1 MLLIQLYIYAKNS
14 MLDPIF
20 KVKTDEQTDSYGRFI
35 IEPLET
41 GYAHTLGNA
50 LRRVLLSS
58 LPGAAVT
65 SVTIDGVK
73 HQFQTLAG
81 LQEDVVEFVLNLKK
95 LRVRLMDGDKATLRL
110 EANGSGEVTAANVEE
125 NSAVEVVNKDLY
137 LGTLSDKKS
146 KLSATINVEKG
157 YGYSLADER
166 NTGVIGVI
174 PLDATF
180 TPITRVNYRQEA
192 TRVGRQTNLD
202 RLVLEIWTDGTIS
215 PSEALKAAAK
225 MLASF
230 FLQIFEPKADISEAT
245 VAVTP
250 TVSDDVLKMLIEEL
264 DLPTRLENALKN
276 GGIETV
282 GQLLGTPRKELL
294 KVKNLG
300 GKSLGIVE
308 EKLREKGVALTV

>member
-1 MLLIQLYIYAKNS
+1 MIDAN
-14 MLDPIF
+14 F
-20 KVKTDEQTDSYGRFI
+20 KIKTDLQNETYGRFV

-65 SVTIDGVK
+65 LVSIDGVK

-81 LQEDVVEFVLNLKK
+81 LREDIVEFVLNLKK
-95 LRVRLMDGDKATLRL
+95 LRVRLNEGDKAVLRL
-110 EANGSGEVTAANVEE
+110 EATGPGTVTAESVEE
-125 NSAVEVVNKDLY
+125 TSAVEILNKDLV
-137 LGTLSDKKS
+137 LGTLADKKS
-146 KLSATINVEKG
+146 KISAELTVARGFG
-157 YGYSLADER
+157 YVPAEEHQ
-166 NTGVIGVI
+166 TGVVGDI

-180 TPITRVNYRQEA
+180 TPVLRVNYREEA

-202 RLVLEIWTDGTIS
+202 RLVLEVWTDGTIA
-215 PSEALKAAAK
+215 PLEAVRQAAK
-225 MLASF
+225 ILASY
-230 FLQIFEPKADISEAT
+230 FLQVYEPKMQAAGDTVS
-245 VAVTP
+245 VAVSP

-282 GQLLGTPRKELL
+282 GQLLGTPRKQLL
-294 KVKNLG
+294 EVKNLG

-308 EKLREKGVALTV
+308 EKLREKGVALSV

>member
-1 MLLIQLYIYAKNS
+1 MIDAN
-14 MLDPIF
+14 F
-20 KVKTDEQTDSYGRFI
+20 KIKTDLQNETYGRFV

-65 SVTIDGVK
+65 LVSIDGVK

-81 LQEDVVEFVLNLKK
+81 LREDIVEFVLNLKK
-95 LRVRLMDGDKATLRL
+95 LRVRLNEGDKAVLRL
-110 EANGSGEVTAANVEE
+110 EATGPGTVTAESVEE
-125 NSAVEVVNKDLY
+125 TSAVEILNKDLV
-137 LGTLSDKKS
+137 LGTLADKKS
-146 KLSATINVEKG
+146 KISAELTVARGFG
-157 YGYSLADER
+157 YVPAEEHQ
-166 NTGVIGVI
+166 TGVVGDI

-180 TPITRVNYRQEA
+180 TPVLRVNYREEA

-202 RLVLEIWTDGTIS
+202 RLVLEVWTDGTIV
-215 PSEALKAAAK
+215 PLEAVKQAAK
-225 MLASF
+225 ILASY
-230 FLQIFEPKADISEAT
+230 FLQVYEPKIQTGDEVS
-245 VAVTP
+245 VAVSP

-282 GQLLGTPRKELL
+282 GQLLGTPRKQLL
-294 KVKNLG
+294 EVKNLG

-308 EKLREKGVALTV
+308 EKLREKGVALSV

>member
-1 MLLIQLYIYAKNS
+1 
-14 MLDPIF
+14 MLDPVF
-20 KVKTDEQTDSYGRFI
+20 KVKTDEQTDSYGRFV

-41 GYAHTLGNA
+41 GYAYTLGNA
-50 LRRVLLSS
+50 LRRVLYSS

-95 LRVRLMDGDKATLRL
+95 LRVRLLDGDKATIRL
-110 EANGSGEVTAANVEE
+110 EATGPGEVTAASIEDT
-125 NSAVEVVNKDLY
+125 SAVEIANKDLY
-137 LGTLSDKKS
+137 LGTLADKKA
-146 KLSATINVEKG
+146 KLSATITVEKG

-166 NTGVIGVI
+166 RSGVIGVI

-180 TPITRVNYRQEA
+180 TPVVRVNYRQES

-202 RLVLEIWTDGTIS
+202 RLVIEIWTDGTIA
-215 PSEALKAAAK
+215 PYDALKQAAK
-225 MLASF
+225 LLASY
-230 FLQIFEPKADISEAT
+230 FLQIYEPKADISETT

-282 GQLLGTPRKELL
+282 GQLLGTPRKDLL

-308 EKLREKGVALTV
+308 EKLREKGVALSV

>member
-1 MLLIQLYIYAKNS
+1 
-14 MLDPIF
+14 MLDTNF
-20 KVKTDEQTDSYGRFI
+20 KIKAVEAAESYGMFI

-81 LQEDVVEFVLNLKK
+81 LQEDIVEFVLNLKK
-95 LRVRLMDGDKATLRL
+95 LRVRLLDGDKAVISL
-110 EANGSGEVTAANVEE
+110 EATGPGEVTAAAIKE
-125 NSAVEVVNKDLY
+125 SSSVEVVNKDLY
-137 LGTLSDKKS
+137 LGTLADKKA
-146 KLSATINVEKG
+146 KISAELTIEKG
-157 YGYSLADER
+157 YGYTLNDER
-166 NTGVIGVI
+166 GETAVGII

-180 TPITRVNYRQEA
+180 TPVVRVNYRQES

-202 RLVLEIWTDGTIS
+202 KLVLEIWTDGTIT
-215 PSEALKAAAK
+215 PAEALHQSAK
-225 MLASF
+225 VLVSYFM
-230 FLQIFEPKADISEAT
+230 QIYEPKAEVSEAA
-245 VAVTP
+245 VAVSP

-282 GQLLGTPRKELL
+282 GQLLGTPKKDLL

-300 GKSLGIVE
+300 GKSLGVVE
-308 EKLREKGVALTV
+308 EKLREKGVALNI

>member
-1 MLLIQLYIYAKNS
+1 
-14 MLDPIF
+14 MLDPVF
-20 KVKTDEQTDSYGRFI
+20 KIKTDEVSDTFGRFI

-41 GYAHTLGNA
+41 GYAYTLGNA

-58 LPGAAVT
+58 LSGAAVT

-95 LRVRLMDGDKATLRL
+95 LRVRLLSGDKATVHL
-110 EANGSGEVTAANVEE
+110 EATGPGEVTASAIEESSDVEII
-125 NSAVEVVNKDLY
+125 NKDLY
-137 LGTLSDKKS
+137 LGTLADKKS
-146 KLSATINVEKG
+146 KLSATITIEKG
-157 YGYSLADER
+157 YGYSLNDEH
-166 NTGVIGVI
+166 TGDQEMGVI

-180 TPITRVNYRQEA
+180 TPILRVNYRQES

-202 RLVLEIWTDGTIS
+202 RLVLELWTDGTIG
-215 PSEALKAAAK
+215 PTEAVREAAK
-225 MLASF
+225 ILTSY
-230 FLQIFEPKADISEAT
+230 FLQIYEPKAEVSESS

-300 GKSLGIVE
+300 GKSLGVVE
-308 EKLREKGVALTV
+308 EKLREKGVALAI

>member
-1 MLLIQLYIYAKNS
+1 MI
-14 MLDPIF
+14 DPNF
-20 KVKTDEQTDSYGRFI
+20 KVITEEQTDTYGRFA
-35 IEPLET
+35 IEPLDT

-73 HQFQTLAG
+73 HQFQTLEG
-81 LQEDVVEFVLNLKK
+81 LREDIVEFVLNLKK
-95 LRVRLMDGDKATLRL
+95 LRVRLEGGDKAILRL
-110 EANGSGEVTAANVEE
+110 EATGPGKVTAADIKAPSN
-125 NSAVEVVNKDLY
+125 VEVVNKDLH
-137 LGTLSDKKS
+137 LGTLADKKS
-146 KLSATINVEKG
+146 SLSAQIMVEEG
-157 YGYSLADER
+157 FGYSLADER
-166 NTGVIGVI
+166 KTGTIGVI
-174 PLDATF
+174 PLDAAF
-180 TPITRVNYRQEA
+180 SPIVRVNYRQEA

-202 RLVLEIWTDGTIS
+202 RLVIEVWTDGTVS
-215 PSEALKAAAK
+215 PHDAIKRAAK
-225 MLASF
+225 ILVGL
-230 FLQIFEPKADISEAT
+230 FLQLYEPKAEMGQAS

-282 GQLLGTPRKELL
+282 GQLLGTPRKDLL
-294 KVKNLG
+294 KIKNLG

-308 EKLREKGVALTV
+308 EKLREKGVALNV

>member
-1 MLLIQLYIYAKNS
+1 
-14 MLDPIF
+14 MLDTFF
-20 KVKTDEQTDSYGRFI
+20 KVKTEEKSETYGRFI

-41 GYAHTLGNA
+41 GYAFTLGNA

-58 LPGAAVT
+58 LPGAAAI
-65 SVTIDGVK
+65 SVTIEGVK
-73 HQFQTLAG
+73 HQFQTLDG
-81 LQEDVVEFVLNLKK
+81 LAEDIVEFVLNLKK
-95 LRVRLMDGDKATLRL
+95 LRVRLLDGD
-110 EANGSGEVTAANVEE
+110 
-125 NSAVEVVNKDLY
+125 SAVVKLDVTGPGEIKALDIETGSTVEIANKDLY
-137 LGTLSDKKS
+137 LGTLADKKS
-146 KLSATINVEKG
+146 RLSAEITIGKG

-166 NTGVIGVI
+166 RTGVIGFI

-180 TPITRVNYRQEA
+180 TPVVRVNYRQES

-202 RLVLEIWTDGTIS
+202 RLVMEIWTDGTMD
-215 PSEALKAAAK
+215 PFDALKQAAK
-225 MLASF
+225 ILVSY
-230 FLQIFEPKADISEAT
+230 FLQVYEPKAEVDGVN

-250 TVSDDVLKMLIEEL
+250 TVSDEVLKMLIEEL

-300 GKSLGIVE
+300 GKSLSVVE
-308 EKLREKGVALTV
+308 EKLRAKGVALSV

>member
-1 MLLIQLYIYAKNS
+1 

-20 KVKTDEQTDSYGRFI
+20 KIKTEEQNETYGRFAV
-35 IEPLET
+35 EPLET

-81 LQEDVVEFVLNLKK
+81 LKEDIVDFVLNLKK
-95 LRVRLMDGDKATLRL
+95 LRVRLLEGDKATIQL
-110 EANGSGEVTAANVEE
+110 EATGPGEITGADIAETA
-125 NSAVEVVNKDLY
+125 AVEVINKDLR
-137 LGTLSDKKS
+137 LGSLADKKA
-146 KLSATINVEKG
+146 KIAVTLTVEKG

-166 NTGVIGVI
+166 RTGVVGVI

-180 TPITRVNYRQEA
+180 TPVIRVNYRQEA

-202 RLVLEIWTDGTIS
+202 RLIIEIWTDGTIT
-215 PSEALKAAAK
+215 PSEALKQAAK
-225 MLASF
+225 VLVSY
-230 FLQIFEPKADISEAT
+230 FLQVYEPKADAAQAN

-250 TVSDDVLKMLIEEL
+250 TVSDEVLKMLIEEL

-294 KVKNLG
+294 KIKNLG

-308 EKLREKGVALTV
+308 EKMQEKGVALSV

>member
-1 MLLIQLYIYAKNS
+1 MIDLN
-14 MLDPIF
+14 F
-20 KVKTDEQTDSYGRFI
+20 KIKTETQNETYGKFV

-73 HQFQTLAG
+73 HQFQTLSG
-81 LQEDVVEFVLNLKK
+81 LREDIVEFVLNLKK
-95 LRVRLMDGDKATLRL
+95 LRVRLNEGEKAVLKL
-110 EANGSGEVTAANVEE
+110 EASGPKDITAQDIEE
-125 NSAVEVVNKDLY
+125 TSAVEILNKTLY
-137 LGTLSDKKS
+137 LGALADKKS
-146 KLSATINVEKG
+146 KISAELTVEKG
-157 YGYSLADER
+157 YGYVLAEEFRTDA
-166 NTGVIGVI
+166 VGVI

-180 TPITRVNYRQEA
+180 TPVLRVNYQQEA

-202 RLVLEIWTDGTIS
+202 RLVLEVWTDGTIA
-215 PSEALKAAAK
+215 PMEAVKQAAK
-225 MLASF
+225 ILASY
-230 FLQIFEPKADISEAT
+230 FLQIFEPKAEGVGDVS

-250 TVSDDVLKMLIEEL
+250 TISDDVLKMLIEEL

-282 GQLLGTPRKELL
+282 GQLLGTPRKDLL

-300 GKSLGIVE
+300 GKSLGMVE
-308 EKLREKGVALTV
+308 EKLREKGVALSV

>member
-1 MLLIQLYIYAKNS
+1 MIDAN
-14 MLDPIF
+14 F
-20 KVKTDEQTDSYGRFI
+20 KIKTELENETYGRFV

-58 LPGAAVT
+58 LPGAAVILV
-65 SVTIDGVK
+65 SIDGVK

-81 LQEDVVEFVLNLKK
+81 LREDIVEFVLNLKK
-95 LRVRLMDGDKATLRL
+95 LRVRLNEGDKAVLRL
-110 EANGSGEVTAANVEE
+110 EATGPGEVTAKSVEE
-125 NSAVEVVNKDLY
+125 TSAVEILNKDLV
-137 LGTLSDKKS
+137 LGTLADKKS
-146 KLSATINVEKG
+146 KISAELTVGKG
-157 YGYSLADER
+157 FGYVPAEEHR
-166 NTGVIGVI
+166 TGVVGDI

-180 TPITRVNYRQEA
+180 TPVLRVNYREEA

-202 RLVLEIWTDGTIS
+202 RLVLEVWTDGTIA
-215 PSEALKAAAK
+215 PLEAVKQAAK
-225 MLASF
+225 ILASY
-230 FLQIFEPKADISEAT
+230 FLQVYEPKMQAAGDTVS
-245 VAVTP
+245 VAVSP

-282 GQLLGTPRKELL
+282 GQLLGTPRKQLL
-294 KVKNLG
+294 EVKNLG

-308 EKLREKGVALTV
+308 EKLREKGVALSV